1 MGEMIRSLFK
11 GATSTLEEINKQ
23 PLDKETIARLN
34 DPNNLTAS
42 LSKNILVASVQ
53 NEGVIDDTTRDTL
66 LAQMLQT
73 EASKIQPTTYKVTD
87 LHIVKGG
94 GEATLKEYGNTI
106 APLVKTFI
114 SSDVITKDVTDV
126 NNFSKSQNTNDL
138 RNIRKNLTRV
148 DTLITKMLAV
158 KVPLSVVPLHLD
170 IVNRLAEYRD
180 FLYGVSRAD
189 VDPVRSMI
197 MLQGYSELVIIVLRI
212 PIHVTTFFDSQNI
225 VFTDKEPGYIFTTGY
240 TYN

>member
-1 MGEMIRSLFK
+1 MIRSLFK
-11 GATSTLEEINKQ
+11 GATSTLAEINKQ
-23 PLDKETIARLN
+23 PLDKETVARLN

-53 NEGVIDDTTRDTL
+53 NEGVVDDTTRDAL

-87 LHIVKGG
+87 LHVVKGG
-94 GEATLKEYGNTI
+94 GEMALREYGNAI

-114 SSDVITKDVTDV
+114 SSDVITRDMTDV

-138 RNIRKNLTRV
+138 HNVRNNLVRIEA
-148 DTLITKMLAV
+148 LITKMLAI
-158 KVPLSVVPLHLD
+158 KVPTGAIPLHLD
-170 IVNRLAEYRD
+170 IINRLAEYRD
-180 FLYGVSRAD
+180 FLYGASRAD

-212 PIHVTTFFDSQNI
+212 PIHVTEFFDSQNI
-225 VFTDKEPGYIFTTGY
+225 VFTNKEPGYIFTTGY